1 MEKKLA
7 KCNSR
12 ITYNK
17 VNNTYTLDKPHSEF
31 FEIRNND
38 LYHLYTDIN
47 TEIINYKKFKEEIII
62 YLDNNPVIK
71 YKSFKIK
78 AIKLYYKNNCNF

>member
-47 TEIINYKKFKEEIII
+47 TEIINYKKF
-62 YLDNNPVIK
+62 
-71 YKSFKIK
+71 
-78 AIKLYYKNNCNF
+78 